1 MPKKEHSKLSKSRS
15 KQKTASSAK
24 RSIKALARTDKLQE
38 SGKLAASKA
47 EAVKTEAASRTDGS
61 KTTASKTAEH
71 KSAAFKSEEHKAADR
86 KAVES
91 KADIVTKPDAKQE
104 LKDER
109 LAAGDSRREHEV
121 DAVYAQLHQACA
133 RSTNMRGRL
142 RKHQAAVSVE
152 LPDALPGALLLR
164 ALQKS
169 DKRYQT
175 LSVERLT
182 GHEQQHG
189 ELQLNVAGLS
199 AQQLQSFIAELD
211 ELIGEFTGRS

>member
-1 MPKKEHSKLSKSRS
+1 MPKKEQSKLSKSRS

-38 SGKLAASKA
+38 SNKLAASKTD
-47 EAVKTEAASRTDGS
+47 VSRTDTG
-61 KTTASKTAEH
+61 KTTSSKAAEQKTAAH
-71 KSAAFKSEEHKAADR
+71 KSEEHKTAEN

-91 KADIVTKPDAKQE
+91 KADNMTKPATKAE

-109 LAAGDSRREHEV
+109 LAAGELQRAHELD
-121 DAVYAQLHQACA
+121 DAYAQLHQACA
-133 RSTNMRGRL
+133 RSTHMRGKL
-142 RKHQAAVSVE
+142 RKQQTAVSVE
-152 LPDALPGALLLR
+152 LPDALPSTLLLR

-169 DKRYQT
+169 DKRYQA

-199 AQQLQSFIAELD
+199 TQQLQAFIAELD
-211 ELIGEFTGRS
+211 ELIGEFTGRN